1 MKPIRMY
8 IFGTKWL
15 DFYGVAIWLA
25 QGRKWPAHVGCYFSM
40 EDGSHV
46 GFHAQHKVDGM
57 KFGGFVS
64 FDFEEYQKKYHG
76 WKAKLTGKK
85 MWVMYVNMP
94 ETNIEDKFLKC
105 KQLERDV
112 IGYAH
117 TQVFG
122 KLIHERLGFPM
133 QRDPRYVDCSE
144 SMAMVL
150 AEETPEYDVRD
161 NENVNFD
168 SVSPFEL
175 WGAMETRLG
184 MAD

>member
-8 IFGTKWL
+8 IFGTKWI
-15 DFYGVAIWLA
+15 DFYGAAIWFA
-25 QGRKWPAHVGCYFSM
+25 QGRKWPAHVGCYFVM

-46 GFHAQHKVDGM
+46 GFQAQHKVDGM
-57 KFGGFVS
+57 KFGGFVE
-64 FDFEEYQKKYHG
+64 FDFAEYQKKYHG
-76 WKAKLTGKK
+76 WKARLTGKK

-94 ETNIEDKFLKC
+94 DEKLLAKFLKC

-112 IGYAH
+112 LGYAH

-175 WGAMETRLG
+175 WGAMENKSCHK
-184 MAD
+184 